1 MKQYFPY
8 SHRQKKKNVGTISD
22 TISTIMESVRDF
34 AHFTLKD
41 VANNTRTVCAISS
54 DDKYVNVVTY
64 SGLFFRYSIPPNG
77 GECTLKQKDS
87 LWKTTTTAQQTN
99 GNQK

>member
-1 MKQYFPY
+1 
-8 SHRQKKKNVGTISD
+8 
-22 TISTIMESVRDF
+22 MESVRDF